1 MVDAVVRKPARS
13 PTDDTRMSLEEW
25 ERRFKPK
32 AVRQPGDIE
41 PYAAPVKAEPMSE
54 IRIVEAVRRAK
65 KARRVKSAGL
75 SGVPVNPTVHR
86 PDVTPAAIN
95 PGQPA
100 RVAGRSLAWLQ
111 SGFTK
116 SGDAPLRTSDACSN
130 RALSG
135 NGPPDFVSLGSR
147 W

>member
-1 MVDAVVRKPARS
+1 MNGSIIRDCAV
-13 PTDDTRMSLEEW
+13 
-25 ERRFKPK
+25 
-32 AVRQPGDIE
+32 
-41 PYAAPVKAEPMSE
+41 
-54 IRIVEAVRRAK
+54 
-65 KARRVKSAGL
+65 
-75 SGVPVNPTVHR
+75 SGVRLTLSRIRR

-116 SGDAPLRTSDACSN
+116 SGDAPLRTIDACSN

-135 NGPPDFVSLGSR
+135 NRSR
-147 W
+147 PISYQ